1 MSFFE
6 MIIVLI
12 LGVVILKPEDLKS
25 IAKFIKNFIHYFQ
38 NFKNEMIST
47 ITEEDDHR
55 EIDKNINFYLE
66 KIITM
71 SGKYK
76 GEYEI
81 GAVKAYYH
89 KLLLEE
95 HLKDKK

>member
-12 LGVVILKPEDLKS
+12 LGVVILKPEDIKS
-25 IAKFIKNFIHYFQ
+25 VARFIRNFINYFQ
-38 NFKNEMIST
+38 NFKNDMINT
-47 ITEEDDHR
+47 ITSEDDHT
-55 EIDKNINFYLE
+55 ENDKSINFYLE
-66 KIITM
+66 KIIKM
-71 SGKYK
+71 SGKYT
-76 GEYEI
+76 GGYEI

-95 HLKDKK
+95 HLRDKK